1 MEVLMSRIEKALE
14 KAVKTRESIKET
26 IQEEIITPDNQ
37 VTLPR
42 FEVGETVLDPAAI
55 DRHIVC
61 ISEPSSAAAEQY
73 KKLRAR
79 ILQVTA
85 KNILNTIMVTSS
97 DISEGKTITAINLAV
112 AIANEIDYTVLL
124 VDADL
129 RNPSVQKYLG
139 IKSKYGLS
147 DYLTG
152 KTGLSDVLIKTGIG
166 KLVVLPAGNPPENPT
181 ELLSSDKMK
190 RLVNEIKLRYKDRY
204 IIFDSSPVLVT
215 ADALSLGIYMDGVV
229 FVVKAARTSQKAAEQ
244 ATSLMKGCNIL
255 GVVFNEVPQYLANN
269 LYPYYY
275 PYSYRRDGYSKK
287 SDSGDKGNNEQ

>member
-1 MEVLMSRIEKALE
+1 MSRIEKALE

-85 KNILNTIMVTSS
+85 KNFLNTIMVTSS

-152 KTGLSDVLIKTGIG
+152 KTGLSDILIKTGIG
-166 KLVVLPAGNPPENPT
+166 KLVVLPAGNPPENPA

-244 ATSLMKGCNIL
+244 AISLMKGCNIL
-255 GVVFNEVPQYLANN
+255 GIVFNDVPQYLANN

-275 PYSYRRDGYSKK
+275 PYGYTRDGYSKK

>member
-1 MEVLMSRIEKALE
+1 MSRIEKALE
-14 KAVKTRESIKET
+14 KAVKTRESIKEAVP
-26 IQEEIITPDNQ
+26 EEIITPDNQ

-42 FEVGETVLDPAAI
+42 FEVGESVLDPAAI

-79 ILQVTA
+79 ILQITA
-85 KNILNTIMVTSS
+85 KDFLNTIMVTSS
-97 DISEGKTITAINLAV
+97 DISEGKTVTAINLAV

-129 RNPSVQKYLG
+129 RATSVHKYLG
-139 IKSKYGLS
+139 IKPKYGLS

-152 KTGLSDVLIKTGIG
+152 KTGLSDILVKTGIG
-166 KLVVLPAGNPPENPT
+166 KLVVLPAGNPPENPA

-215 ADALSLGIYMDGVV
+215 ADALSLGIHMDGVV

-244 ATSLMKGCNIL
+244 AISLMKGCNIL
-255 GVVFNEVPQYLANN
+255 GIVFNDVPQYLANN

-275 PYSYRRDGYSKK
+275 PYGYTRDGYSKK
-287 SDSGDKGNNEQ
+287 SDL

>member
-1 MEVLMSRIEKALE
+1 MSRIEKALE
-14 KAVKTRESIKET
+14 KAVKTRESIKEAVP
-26 IQEEIITPDNQ
+26 EEIITPDNQ

-42 FEVGETVLDPAAI
+42 FEVGESVLDPAAI

-79 ILQVTA
+79 ILQITA
-85 KNILNTIMVTSS
+85 KDFLNTIMVTSS

-129 RNPSVQKYLG
+129 RATSVHKYLG
-139 IKSKYGLS
+139 IKPKYGLS

-152 KTGLSDVLIKTGIG
+152 KTGLSDILIKTGIG
-166 KLVVLPAGNPPENPT
+166 KLVVLPAGNPPENPA

-190 RLVNEIKLRYKDRY
+190 RLVSEIKLRYKDRY

-215 ADALSLGIYMDGVV
+215 ADALSLGIHMDGVV

-244 ATSLMKGCNIL
+244 AISLMKGCNIL
-255 GVVFNEVPQYLANN
+255 GIVFNDVPQYLANN

-275 PYSYRRDGYSKK
+275 PYGYGRNGNFKK
-287 SDSGDKGNNEQ
+287 SDL

>member
-1 MEVLMSRIEKALE
+1 MSRIEKALE

-85 KNILNTIMVTSS
+85 KNFLNTIMVTSS

-166 KLVVLPAGNPPENPT
+166 KLVVLPAGNPPENPA

-244 ATSLMKGCNIL
+244 AISLMKGCNIL
-255 GVVFNEVPQYLANN
+255 GIVFNEVPQYLANN

>member
-1 MEVLMSRIEKALE
+1 MSRIEKALE

-61 ISEPSSAAAEQY
+61 ISDPSSAAAEQY

-85 KNILNTIMVTSS
+85 KNFLNTIMVTSS

-166 KLVVLPAGNPPENPT
+166 KLVVLPAGNPPENPA

-190 RLVNEIKLRYKDRY
+190 RLVSEIKLRYKDRY

-244 ATSLMKGCNIL
+244 AISLMKGCNIL
-255 GVVFNEVPQYLANN
+255 GIVFNEVPQYLANN

-275 PYSYRRDGYSKK
+275 PYGYGRNGNFKK
-287 SDSGDKGNNEQ
+287 SDL

>member
-1 MEVLMSRIEKALE
+1 MSRIEKALE

-85 KNILNTIMVTSS
+85 KNFLNTIMVTSS

-152 KTGLSDVLIKTGIG
+152 KTGLSDILIKTGIG
-166 KLVVLPAGNPPENPT
+166 KLVVLPAGNPPENPA

-244 ATSLMKGCNIL
+244 AISLMKGCNIL
-255 GVVFNEVPQYLANN
+255 GIVFNEVPQYLANN

-275 PYSYRRDGYSKK
+275 PYGYGRNGNFKK
-287 SDSGDKGNNEQ
+287 SDL